1 MTRLINIDNGGTL
14 TDVCIVDGDS
24 IRYTK
29 TLTTPFDLSRCLF
42 DGLAKAS
49 RLAYGEE
56 QLGALLQATDYIRYS
71 TTQGTNALVQ
81 RQGPRL
87 GLLAA
92 DSTLVEGLAA
102 TAEEEDLLSALVGDR
117 YAVIDVTAD
126 DETLA
131 AQLVA
136 RVNEL
141 AAAGASRLVVS
152 IGGAEG
158 AAQEKRVKQMLL
170 RLYPRHLLGAVP
182 LLFSWE
188 LAADRD
194 DMRRT
199 WSGLLN
205 AFLHPAMERFLFN
218 AEQRL
223 RDHRTRRPLL
233 IFRND
238 GGSSRVAKSA
248 ALKTYSSGPRGGL
261 EGTRALARSYGFRRV
276 LMLDVGGTTSD
287 IGVVTDGAVRVDRR
301 GRIER
306 VPTSFELAA
315 ITSHGVGGSSVIRVA
330 DGAITVGPD
339 SVGAAPGPACFG
351 LGGTDATITDVY
363 LLTGLL
369 DPGTYLDGSL
379 KLDAERSRKAVQ
391 ANIADPLG
399 VGVDEALARMEEAYL
414 QRLADALRTEE
425 LAPDT
430 VIAAFGGAGPMSV
443 CGAARRA
450 GVKHVIIPRAA
461 AIFSAFGIGFS
472 DITQTYEYPLTAADT
487 ETLAEAARELRLRAA
502 RDMYAEGVDPGD
514 CVESLRLRIEHC
526 VTDGRAGRDT
536 IIDLSAA
543 NDAAAA
549 ITAHLGD
556 GDVASLELSLL
567 APLPHV
573 TIGSELDVAAQLAA
587 PSGARVVRGRTGAA
601 VELPVV
607 TLLDQPSGAHGAGPA
622 VVEGPFFTMRLPE
635 GWQFQITAAGDLLL
649 SDNHTLPITGPITG
663 SH

>member
-92 DSTLVEGLAA
+92 DPTLMEGLAA

>member
-14 TDVCIVDGDS
+14 TDVCIVDGNGV
-24 IRYTK
+24 RYTK

-42 DGLAKAS
+42 DGLTKAS
-49 RLAYGEE
+49 RLVYGEE
-56 QLGALLQATDYIRYS
+56 RLAALLQAIDYIRYS

-117 YAVIDVTAD
+117 HAVIDVTAD

-152 IGGAEG
+152 IGGADG
-158 AAQEKRVKQMLL
+158 AAQENRVKRMLL
-170 RLYPRHLLGAVP
+170 RLYPRHLLGAIP

-223 RDHRTRRPLL
+223 RDHRARRPLL

-261 EGTRALARSYGFRRV
+261 EGTRALARGYGFRHV

-287 IGVVTDGAVRVDRR
+287 IGVVADGAVRVDRR

-339 SVGAAPGPACFG
+339 SVAPPRGLRASAWAAPKPRSPTSTCS
-351 LGGTDATITDVY
+351 
-363 LLTGLL
+363 
-369 DPGTYLDGSL
+369 PGCSTRNLP
-379 KLDAERSRKAVQ
+379 RRVTQ
-391 ANIADPLG
+391 
-399 VGVDEALARMEEAYL
+399 
-414 QRLADALRTEE
+414 
-425 LAPDT
+425 
-430 VIAAFGGAGPMSV
+430 
-443 CGAARRA
+443 ARR
-450 GVKHVIIPRAA
+450 RA
-461 AIFSAFGIGFS
+461 
-472 DITQTYEYPLTAADT
+472 
-487 ETLAEAARELRLRAA
+487 
-502 RDMYAEGVDPGD
+502 
-514 CVESLRLRIEHC
+514 
-526 VTDGRAGRDT
+526 
-536 IIDLSAA
+536 
-543 NDAAAA
+543 
-549 ITAHLGD
+549 
-556 GDVASLELSLL
+556 
-567 APLPHV
+567 
-573 TIGSELDVAAQLAA
+573 
-587 PSGARVVRGRTGAA
+587 
-601 VELPVV
+601 
-607 TLLDQPSGAHGAGPA
+607 QPQGGSGAHRRSARHRYRRGARPDGGGLPA
-622 VVEGPFFTMRLPE
+622 
-635 GWQFQITAAGDLLL
+635 AARGRAAYRGVGTGHRDRGLRRRRPDVGVRCCAPGRGQARDHSPYRRHLQRVRHRVLRHLADLRVPA
-649 SDNHTLPITGPITG
+649 DRRRHRDAR
-663 SH
+663 

>member
-14 TDVCIVDGDS
+14 TDVCVVDGDDV
-24 IRYTK
+24 RYTK

-49 RLAYGEE
+49 RLVHGEE
-56 QLGALLQATDYIRYS
+56 RLGALLQATDYIRYS

-87 GLLAA
+87 GLLAG

-117 YAVIDVTAD
+117 HAVIDVTAA

-152 IGGAEG
+152 LGGAEG
-158 AAQEKRVKQMLL
+158 AAQEKRVKRMLL
-170 RLYPRHLLGAVP
+170 RLYPRHLLGAIP

-223 RDHRTRRPLL
+223 RDQRARRPLL

-261 EGTRALARSYGFRRV
+261 EGTRALARGYGFRHV

-287 IGVVTDGAVRVDRR
+287 IGVVADGAVRVDRR

-315 ITSHGVGGSSVIRVA
+315 ITSHGIGGSSVIRLA

-351 LGGTDATITDVY
+351 LGGTEATITDVY

-369 DPGTYLDGSL
+369 DPGTYLDGAL

-399 VGVDEALARMEEAYL
+399 VGMDEALARMEEAYL

-443 CGAARRA
+443 CGAARQA
-450 GVKHVIIPRAA
+450 GVRHVIIPRTAA
-461 AIFSAFGIGFS
+461 VFSAFGIGFS
-472 DITQTYEYPLTAADT
+472 DISQTYEYPLTAADT
-487 ETLAEAARELRLRAA
+487 ETLAEAVRELRLRAA
-502 RDMYAEGVDPGD
+502 RDMYAEGVDASD
-514 CVESLRLRIEHC
+514 CVESSRLRIEHC
-526 VTDGRAGRDT
+526 VIDGRAAGDT
-536 IIDLSAA
+536 VIDVPAA
-543 NDAAAA
+543 DATA

-573 TIGSELDVAAQLAA
+573 AIGGGHDVAASPAA
-587 PSGARVVRGRTGAA
+587 PSGARVVRGRTGSP
-601 VELPVV
+601 VELPVF
-607 TLLDQPSGAHGAGPA
+607 TLVDQRCGALGAGPA

-635 GWQFQITAAGDLLL
+635 GWQFHITAAGDLQLA
-649 SDNHTLPITGPITG
+649 DNLPHTG

>member
-14 TDVCIVDGDS
+14 TDVCVVDGDDV
-24 IRYTK
+24 RYTK

-49 RLAYGEE
+49 RLVHGEE
-56 QLGALLQATDYIRYS
+56 RLGALLQATDYIRYS

-87 GLLAA
+87 GLLAG

-117 YAVIDVTAD
+117 HAVIDVTAA

-152 IGGAEG
+152 LGGAEG
-158 AAQEKRVKQMLL
+158 AAQEKRVKRMLL
-170 RLYPRHLLGAVP
+170 RLYPRHLLGAIP

-223 RDHRTRRPLL
+223 RDHRARRPLL

-261 EGTRALARSYGFRRV
+261 EGTRALARGYGFRHV

-287 IGVVTDGAVRVDRR
+287 IGVVTDSAVRVDRR

-315 ITSHGVGGSSVIRVA
+315 ITSHGIGGSSVIRLA

-351 LGGTDATITDVY
+351 LGGTEATITDVY

-391 ANIADPLG
+391 AHIADPLG
-399 VGVDEALARMEEAYL
+399 VGIDEALARMEEAYL

-425 LAPDT
+425 VAPDT

-443 CGAARRA
+443 CGAARQA

-461 AIFSAFGIGFS
+461 AVFSAFGIGFS
-472 DITQTYEYPLTAADT
+472 DISQTYEYPLTAADT

-502 RDMYAEGVDPGD
+502 RDMYAEGVDASD
-514 CVESLRLRIEHC
+514 CVESSRLRIEHC
-526 VTDGRAGRDT
+526 VIDGRAAGDT
-536 IIDLSAA
+536 VIDVPAA
-543 NDAAAA
+543 DATA

-573 TIGSELDVAAQLAA
+573 AIGGGHDVAASPAA
-587 PSGARVVRGRTGAA
+587 PSGARVVRGRTGDA
-601 VELPVV
+601 VELPVF
-607 TLLDQPSGAHGAGPA
+607 TLLDQPSGALGAGPA

-635 GWQFQITAAGDLLL
+635 GWQFHITAAGDLQLA
-649 SDNHTLPITGPITG
+649 DNLPHTG